1 MAVSPINAAAPALVP
16 VAPAPVS
23 AQPAVAVAP
32 AAAAANGGGAQSATQ
47 DQYGAPRL
55 PMDKALEEINAQ
67 LKAWS
72 TQLQF
77 EIDPDVHQVVVSI
90 VDAETGDVLRT
101 IPSEAVIRIAKMIVK
116 MQGNAVETT
125 A

>member
-1 MAVSPINAAAPALVP
+1 
-16 VAPAPVS
+16 
-23 AQPAVAVAP
+23 
-32 AAAAANGGGAQSATQ
+32 TQ
-47 DQYGAPRL
+47 DQYGAPKL
-55 PMDKALEEINAQ
+55 PMDRALEEINAQ

>member
-1 MAVSPINAAAPALVP
+1 MAVSPINAAAPALVS
-16 VAPAPVS
+16 VAPAPVP
-23 AQPAVAVAP
+23 AQPAAAVAP

-47 DQYGAPRL
+47 DQYGAPKL
-55 PMDKALEEINAQ
+55 PMDRALEEINAQ

-90 VDAETGDVLRT
+90 VDAETGMCCAPFR
-101 IPSEAVIRIAKMIVK
+101 PRR
-116 MQGNAVETT
+116 
-125 A
+125 